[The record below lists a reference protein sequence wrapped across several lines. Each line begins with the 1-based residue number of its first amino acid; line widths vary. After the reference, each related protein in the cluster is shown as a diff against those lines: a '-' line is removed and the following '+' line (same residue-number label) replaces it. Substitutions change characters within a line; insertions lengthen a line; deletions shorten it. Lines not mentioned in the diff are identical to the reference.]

1 MNKFSK
7 CIKIQMLILII
18 IYHLKEHKLSKIDE
32 INHLLR
38 KMGNNKIFKLMFIL
52 KFIYLKIYCLNIY
65 LEERDWFTHSSFDVK
80 TFDIIPSFF
89 K

>member
-38 KMGNNKIFKLMFIL
+38 KMGNNKI
-52 KFIYLKIYCLNIY
+52 LN
-65 LEERDWFTHSSFDVK
+65 
-80 TFDIIPSFF
+80 
-89 K
+89 

>member
-38 KMGNNKIFKLMFIL
+38 KIGNNKIFKLMFIFEVYIFENIL
-52 KFIYLKIYCLNIY
+52 FKYLLRR
-65 LEERDWFTHSSFDVK
+65 ERLVY
-80 TFDIIPSFF
+80 P
-89 K
+89 